1 MWWGMGFVLAVIWL
15 TLLIVLGVSTL
26 RNGHTITHL
35 SCLRRRGDEI
45 WPPWL
50 ASPPGAWTSLL
61 CRATASMQSIAC
73 TFAPIALAPL
83 PSGAMVSPVT
93 ARDRSID
100 RDLHR
105 GSPCR

>member
-1 MWWGMGFVLAVIWL
+1 LRSA
-15 TLLIVLGVSTL
+15 L

-35 SCLRRRGDEI
+35 SFLRRRGDEI

-50 ASPPGAWTSLL
+50 ASPPGAWTFLL
-61 CRATASMQSIAC
+61 CRATASMQNIAC

-100 RDLHR
+100 RALHR